1 MRFPPGYYWD
11 DPGFPSLVVPYGN
24 TTDFF
29 YSGHVGFLNISALEW
44 YKHKMYK
51 MSYLTI
57 FIIVYMIFVLLI
69 FRGHYSIG
77 TNNLILMKIFIFC

>member
-11 DPGFPSLVVPYGN
+11 DPGFPSVVVPYGIS
-24 TTDFF
+24 TDFF
-29 YSGHVGFLNISALEW
+29 YSGHVGFLNIAALEW
-44 YKHKMYK
+44 YKNKMYG

-57 FIIVYMIFVLLI
+57 FIIFYMIFVLLI

-77 TNNLILMKIFIFC
+77 NS

>member
-11 DPGFPSLVVPYGN
+11 DPNFPSFLIAYGN

-29 YSGHVGFLNISALEW
+29 YSGHVGFLNIAALEW
-44 YKHKMYK
+44 YQHKMYK
-51 MSYLTI
+51 MSYFTASVI
-57 FIIVYMIFVLLI
+57 CYMIFVLLI

-77 TNNLILMKIFIFC
+77 LYIYIIYIY